1 MSRKKI
7 ELTERFKED
16 SKAKLGEYFKGSKGV
31 DLAYKSLLNKK
42 KYKPTLGEQLINSQC
57 LHISSAMQIQD
68 MNIALLMKL
77 ILVLGEELGIEMDI
91 PGESGDNQPE
101 MIKITK
107 LEVN

>member
-1 MSRKKI
+1 
-7 ELTERFKED
+7 
-16 SKAKLGEYFKGSKGV
+16 
-31 DLAYKSLLNKK
+31 
-42 KYKPTLGEQLINSQC
+42 
-57 LHISSAMQIQD
+57 MQIQD